1 MASIDFEV
9 FYPHIKEVAVE
20 VGCAPVQPTSF
31 LLAEPELAG
40 GASYQE
46 NMALTQ
52 SVLTW
57 HPPCGR
63 KASLPLAGTALGIA
77 LSTCLLTLLTGL

>member
-1 MASIDFEV
+1 MTSIDFEV

-20 VGCAPVQPTSF
+20 VSCALVQPASF
-31 LLAEPELAG
+31 LLAGPVLAG

-46 NMALTQ
+46 NTALTQ
-52 SVLTW
+52 SIFTW

-63 KASLPLAGTALGIA
+63 SLRSGSPDE
-77 LSTCLLTLLTGL
+77 TCT